1 MEKTFES
8 RTLSIRID
16 RDAQDVYDFVSVPEN
31 WPKWATGLGTLKKGV
46 HGSWIAET
54 PQGQVK
60 VRFTKQNDFGVLDH
74 YVTPEGGA
82 EIYIPMRIIANGK
95 GSEVLFTLFHLP
107 GVSDEKFKEDA
118 EWVMRDLTALKKLL
132 EAK

>member
-82 EIYIPMRIIANGK
+82 EIYIPQDILQLRALEEGPSPSPLNFPSHQGRGALEK
-95 GSEVLFTLFHLP
+95 GFF
-107 GVSDEKFKEDA
+107 
-118 EWVMRDLTALKKLL
+118 R
-132 EAK
+132 